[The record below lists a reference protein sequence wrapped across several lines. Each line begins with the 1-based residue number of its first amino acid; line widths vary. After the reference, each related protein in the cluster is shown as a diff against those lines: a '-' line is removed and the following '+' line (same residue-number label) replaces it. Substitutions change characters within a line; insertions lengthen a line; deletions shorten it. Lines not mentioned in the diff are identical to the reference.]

1 MSHKFQCCK
10 LGTDPSFSFPAFLI
24 IPLLAPFGVIRWYT
38 LGMGYLMR
46 RISPPLK
53 VVECVI
59 KEIIASIATKGSVS
73 QSLSVRRR
81 KELELEVAIENRP
94 SHDR

>member
-1 MSHKFQCCK
+1 
-10 LGTDPSFSFPAFLI
+10 
-24 IPLLAPFGVIRWYT
+24 
-38 LGMGYLMR
+38 MR